1 MGFTLQGEDQMLGAR
16 LLTMRAGLQLEL
28 KGLRMSRGVS
38 CYALIKQETVGKGIK
53 QKVYDQFEGMLKEA
67 GILQETTNEQ

>member
-1 MGFTLQGEDQMLGAR
+1 MGFTLQGEDQMFGAR

-38 CYALIKQETVGKGIK
+38 CYALIKKETGLKGSK
-53 QKVYDQFEGMLKEA
+53 QKVYDQFEFMLKA
-67 GILQETTNEQ
+67 MGILQETADE